1 MNQIQPQIQILT
13 SKPKAGTLELLIR
26 IVSPQPQET
35 TTKRPP
41 LNLAL
46 VIDRSGSMSG
56 SRLEYAKAAAKYAI
70 SQLTPNDKASIT
82 IFDDNV
88 ETIIASQAVRQ
99 AATFNHSINTIETAG
114 STNLH
119 GGWLEGANQAASS
132 LEITRLNRVLLLSD
146 GQANQGET
154 RPAEIFK
161 QVVGLAK
168 KGISTST
175 MGVGEDFN
183 EDLLEGIANN
193 GDGNY
198 HFINDPKM
206 LPGIFAV
213 ELKGLLTT
221 LGRIVS
227 LGLEPRVGIKITDVL
242 NDFEK
247 TDTGRYKLDNLR
259 FGQQLEVAVRLEV
272 NAEMLE
278 SQELLGLR
286 LAYTDTQGTR
296 HVQKLGYALSK
307 NQYLE
312 LGINVEVQEA
322 IALLTTARSKLVV
335 AGLIDAGNISE
346 ASKELKRQNIILQ
359 AMPKSAA
366 IASEMA
372 LLDDLETNVVNN
384 ATATRKQAMS
394 QRYERSKKAS

>member
-1 MNQIQPQIQILT
+1 MNQPSIRILS
-13 SKPKAGTLELLIR
+13 SKPKAGILELLLKIA
-26 IVSPQPQET
+26 SPLPVESA
-35 TTKRPP
+35 TKRPP

-46 VIDRSGSMSG
+46 VIDHSGSMEG
-56 SRLEYAKAAAKYAI
+56 LRLEYAKAAAKYAI
-70 SQLTPNDKASIT
+70 SQLTAFDKASIT

-88 ETIIASQAVRQ
+88 QTIIASQAVRQ
-99 AATFNHSINTIETAG
+99 AATFHHLIDKIQTAG

-132 LEITRLNRVLLLSD
+132 LEVTRLNRVLLLSD

-154 RPAEIFK
+154 RPAEIYQ
-161 QVVGLAK
+161 QVAGLAQ

-175 MGVGEDFN
+175 MGVGDDFN

-198 HFINDPKM
+198 HFISNPRM
-206 LPGIFAV
+206 LPEIFAL

-221 LGRIVS
+221 LGRVVS
-227 LGLEPRVGIKITDVL
+227 LGLEPNVGVKVLDVL

-247 TDTGRYKLDNLR
+247 TNTGRYKLDNLR
-259 FGQQLEVAVRLEV
+259 FGQQLEVAVQLEI

-278 SQELLGLR
+278 SPDLLGLR
-286 LAYTDTQGTR
+286 LAYTDTNGTR
-296 HVQKLGYALSK
+296 HVQKLSFSLSK
-307 NQYLE
+307 NEYLE
-312 LGINVEVQEA
+312 MGINLEVQEA
-322 IALLTTARSKLVV
+322 IALLTTARSKYVV
-335 AGLIDAGNISE
+335 SQMIDAGNVKE
-346 ASKELKRQNIILQ
+346 ATAEIKRQNVILQ

-366 IASEMA
+366 LASEIAMLDA
-372 LLDDLETNVVNN
+372 LEENVVTN
-384 ATATRKQAMS
+384 AAVTRKQAMS